1 MEDLPLRGGVTPTL
15 SEADRFLA
23 VARLAPNAVAVH
35 GGVGGLGTVGT
46 LIAAHLISGHGF
58 PSEAAIAWVRM
69 IHPAALLTAHRAF
82 LRAHEAAVFRRSFSH
97 SFSQRAPLR
106 AGASGGA
113 AMAAAQAAAA
123 AADAEEA
130 ILRSASAPRMHNLD
144 VTAERVTA
152 AIAPLQGEAADQI
165 AAIGKPSRCP
175 EIGESLAAV
184 PTVAGGGRCG
194 RWPDPA

>member
-82 LRAHEAAVFRRSFSH
+82 LRAHEAAMCRRRFSH
-97 SFSQRAPLR
+97 SFSTR
-106 AGASGGA
+106 AGALGGA
-113 AMAAAQAAAA
+113 AMTTTAQAAAA
-123 AADAEEA
+123 AAGAEEA

>member
-69 IHPAALLTAHRAF
+69 IHPAALLTAHGTF
-82 LRAHEAAVFRRSFSH
+82 LRAHEAGAGRRRQFSH
-97 SFSQRAPLR
+97 TFSVRT
-106 AGASGGA
+106 GGA
-113 AMAAAQAAAA
+113 
-123 AADAEEA
+123 D
-130 ILRSASAPRMHNLD
+130 S
-144 VTAERVTA
+144 
-152 AIAPLQGEAADQI
+152 EAA
-165 AAIGKPSRCP
+165 
-175 EIGESLAAV
+175 LAAV
-184 PTVAGGGRCG
+184 AALSVAEEGC
-194 RWPDPA
+194 